1 MTLLALTGGVG
12 GAKLALGLTHVL
24 KPDEVQFL
32 VNVGDDFEHLG
43 LPISPDIDTLLY
55 TLAGLSNRDQGWG
68 RAGES
73 WSTMEALE
81 HMGGETWFRLGDKD
95 IALHLLRRSLLNSGL
110 SLTQV
115 VEHVA
120 KKFGIAH
127 SVLPV
132 SDDPIRTVVQCELGN
147 LPFQEYFVRH
157 ECKPKVMSFSFDG
170 ADRAQ
175 LNKNLDLEK
184 VSGVVLC
191 PSNPYLSI
199 DPILAIHELR
209 DFLINSEVPVVAVS
223 PIVGGKA
230 LKGPTAKIM
239 RELQIPSTSPQVAEH
254 FIGFLD
260 GFVIDAID
268 KKEAQPIQDKGL
280 QVLVCNTVMKSL
292 QDRIQ
297 LADATV
303 QFLHN
308 LG

>member
-1 MTLLALTGGVG
+1 MTGGVG

-24 KPDEVQFL
+24 KPNEVQFL

-55 TLAGLSNRDQGWG
+55 TLSGLSDQVQGWG

-81 HMGGETWFRLGDKD
+81 HLGGETWFRLGDKD
-95 IALHLLRRSLLNSGL
+95 IALHLLRRSLFDSGM

-120 KKFGIAH
+120 RQFGISH
-127 SVLPV
+127 TILPV
-132 SDDPIRTVVQCELGN
+132 SDDPIRTVVQCELGD

-157 ECKPKVMSFSFDG
+157 QCDPKVTSFSFDG
-170 ADRAQ
+170 ADNAK
-175 LNKNLDLEK
+175 LNKKLVLDQ
-184 VSGVVLC
+184 VSGVILC

-199 DPILAIHELR
+199 DPMLSLRELR
-209 DFLINSEVPVVAVS
+209 DFLINTEVPVVAVS

-239 RELQIPSTSPQVAEH
+239 RELEIPSTSLNVAEH
-254 FIGFLD
+254 FSGLLD

-268 KKEAQPIQDKGL
+268 RKETQRIQNNAL
-280 QVLVCNTVMKSL
+280 RVLVCNTVMNSL
-292 QDRIQ
+292 EDRIQ
-297 LADATV
+297 LAECTV
-303 QFLHN
+303 QFLRS

>member
-1 MTLLALTGGVG
+1 MTGGVG

-24 KPDEVQFL
+24 KPNEVQFL

-55 TLAGLSNRDQGWG
+55 TLSGLSDQVQGWG

-81 HMGGETWFRLGDKD
+81 HLGGETWFRLGDKD
-95 IALHLLRRSLLNSGL
+95 IALHLLRRSLFDSGM

-120 KKFGIAH
+120 RQFGISH
-127 SVLPV
+127 TILPV
-132 SDDPIRTVVQCELGN
+132 SDDPIRTVVQCELGD

-157 ECKPKVMSFSFDG
+157 QCEPKVTSFSFDG
-170 ADRAQ
+170 ADNAK
-175 LNKNLDLEK
+175 LNKKLVLDK
-184 VSGVVLC
+184 VSGVILC

-199 DPILAIHELR
+199 DPMLSLRELR
-209 DFLINSEVPVVAVS
+209 DFLINTEVPVVAVS

-239 RELQIPSTSPQVAEH
+239 RELEIPSTSLNVAEH
-254 FIGFLD
+254 FSGLLD

-268 KKEAQPIQDKGL
+268 RKETQRIQNNAL
-280 QVLVCNTVMKSL
+280 RVLVCNTVMNSL
-292 QDRIQ
+292 EDRIQ
-297 LADATV
+297 LAECTV
-303 QFLHN
+303 QFLRS

>member
-1 MTLLALTGGVG
+1 MTGGVG

-24 KPDEVQFL
+24 KPNEVQFL

-55 TLAGLSNRDQGWG
+55 TLSGLSDQVQGWG

-81 HMGGETWFRLGDKD
+81 HLGGETWFRLGDKD
-95 IALHLLRRSLLNSGL
+95 IALHLLRRSLFDSGM

-120 KKFGIAH
+120 RQFGISH
-127 SVLPV
+127 TILPV
-132 SDDPIRTVVQCELGN
+132 SDDPIRTVVQCELGD

-157 ECKPKVMSFSFDG
+157 QCEPKVTSFSFDG
-170 ADRAQ
+170 ADNAK
-175 LNKNLDLEK
+175 LNKKLVLDQ
-184 VSGVVLC
+184 VSGVILC

-199 DPILAIHELR
+199 DPMLSLRELR
-209 DFLINSEVPVVAVS
+209 DFLINTEVPVVAVS

-239 RELQIPSTSPQVAEH
+239 RELEIPSTSLNVAEH
-254 FIGFLD
+254 FSGLLD

-268 KKEAQPIQDKGL
+268 RKETQRIQNNAL
-280 QVLVCNTVMKSL
+280 QVLVCNTVMNSL
-292 QDRIQ
+292 EDRIQ
-297 LADATV
+297 LAECTV
-303 QFLHN
+303 QFLRS

>member
-1 MTLLALTGGVG
+1 MTGGVG

-24 KPDEVQFL
+24 KPNEVQFL

-55 TLAGLSNRDQGWG
+55 TLSGLSDQVQGWG

-81 HMGGETWFRLGDKD
+81 HLGGETWFRLGDKD
-95 IALHLLRRSLLNSGL
+95 IALHLLRRSLFDSGM

-120 KKFGIAH
+120 RQFGISH
-127 SVLPV
+127 TILPV
-132 SDDPIRTVVQCELGN
+132 SDDPIRTVVQCELGD

-157 ECKPKVMSFSFDG
+157 QCDPKVTSFSFDG
-170 ADRAQ
+170 ADNAK
-175 LNKNLDLEK
+175 LNKKLVLDK
-184 VSGVVLC
+184 VSGVILC

-199 DPILAIHELR
+199 DPMLSLRELR
-209 DFLINSEVPVVAVS
+209 DFLINTEVPVVAVS

-239 RELQIPSTSPQVAEH
+239 RELEIPSTSLNVAEH
-254 FIGFLD
+254 FSGLLD

-268 KKEAQPIQDKGL
+268 RKETQRIQNNAL
-280 QVLVCNTVMKSL
+280 RVLVCNTVMNSL
-292 QDRIQ
+292 EDRIQ
-297 LADATV
+297 LAECTV
-303 QFLHN
+303 QFLRS

>member
-1 MTLLALTGGVG
+1 MTGGVG

-24 KPDEVQFL
+24 KPNEVQFL

-55 TLAGLSNRDQGWG
+55 TLSGLSDQDQGWG

-81 HMGGETWFRLGDKD
+81 HLGGETWFRLGDKD
-95 IALHLLRRSLLNSGL
+95 IALHLLRRSLFDSGM

-120 KKFGIAH
+120 RQFGISH
-127 SVLPV
+127 TILPV
-132 SDDPIRTVVQCELGN
+132 SDDPIRTVVQCELGD

-157 ECKPKVMSFSFDG
+157 QCEPKVTSFSFDG
-170 ADRAQ
+170 ADNAK
-175 LNKNLDLEK
+175 LNKKLVLDK
-184 VSGVVLC
+184 VSGVILC

-199 DPILAIHELR
+199 DPMLSLRELR
-209 DFLINSEVPVVAVS
+209 DFLINTEVPVVAVS

-239 RELQIPSTSPQVAEH
+239 RELEIPSTSLNVAEH
-254 FIGFLD
+254 FSGLLD

-268 KKEAQPIQDKGL
+268 RKETQRIQNNAL
-280 QVLVCNTVMKSL
+280 QVLVCNTVMNSL
-292 QDRIQ
+292 EDRIQ
-297 LADATV
+297 LAECTV
-303 QFLHN
+303 QFLRS

>member
-1 MTLLALTGGVG
+1 MTGGVG

-24 KPDEVQFL
+24 KPNEVQFL

-55 TLAGLSNRDQGWG
+55 TLSGLSDQVQGWG

-81 HMGGETWFRLGDKD
+81 HLGGETWFRLGDKD
-95 IALHLLRRSLLNSGL
+95 IALHLLRRSLFDSGM

-120 KKFGIAH
+120 RQFGISH
-127 SVLPV
+127 TILPV
-132 SDDPIRTVVQCELGN
+132 SDDPIRTVVQCELGD

-157 ECKPKVMSFSFDG
+157 QCEPKVTSFSFDG
-170 ADRAQ
+170 ADNAK
-175 LNKNLDLEK
+175 LNKKLVLDK
-184 VSGVVLC
+184 VSGVILC

-199 DPILAIHELR
+199 DPMLSLRELR
-209 DFLINSEVPVVAVS
+209 DFLINTEVPVVAVS

-230 LKGPTAKIM
+230 LEGPTAKIM
-239 RELQIPSTSPQVAEH
+239 RELEIPSTSLNVAEH
-254 FIGFLD
+254 FSGLLD

-268 KKEAQPIQDKGL
+268 RKETQRIQNNAL
-280 QVLVCNTVMKSL
+280 QVLVCNTVMNSL
-292 QDRIQ
+292 EDRIQ
-297 LADATV
+297 LAECTV
-303 QFLHN
+303 QFLRS

>member
-1 MTLLALTGGVG
+1 MTGGVG

-24 KPDEVQFL
+24 KPNEVQFL

-55 TLAGLSNRDQGWG
+55 TLSGLSDQVQGWG

-81 HMGGETWFRLGDKD
+81 HLGGETWFRLGDKD
-95 IALHLLRRSLLNSGL
+95 IALHLLRRSLFDSGM

-120 KKFGIAH
+120 RQFGISH
-127 SVLPV
+127 TILPV
-132 SDDPIRTVVQCELGN
+132 SDDPIRTVVQCELGD

-157 ECKPKVMSFSFDG
+157 QCEPKVTSFSFDG
-170 ADRAQ
+170 ADNAK
-175 LNKNLDLEK
+175 LNKKLVLDK
-184 VSGVVLC
+184 VSGVILC

-199 DPILAIHELR
+199 DPMLSLRELR
-209 DFLINSEVPVVAVS
+209 DFLINTEVPVVAVS

-230 LKGPTAKIM
+230 MKGPTAKIM
-239 RELQIPSTSPQVAEH
+239 RELEIPSTSLNVAEH
-254 FIGFLD
+254 FSGLLD

-268 KKEAQPIQDKGL
+268 RKETQRIQNNAL
-280 QVLVCNTVMKSL
+280 QVLVCNTVMNSL
-292 QDRIQ
+292 EDRIQ
-297 LADATV
+297 LAECTV
-303 QFLHN
+303 QFLRS